1 MRRRTT
7 VRTPHRLM
15 LAAAAL
21 AFGPAAWAD
30 DIDTGRTKAQNCAV
44 CHGPLGIAK
53 YPGAPNLAGQP
64 AIYLAAQLRAFRVGS
79 RRSPEMEVMAKPLTN
94 EDIDQIAAWY
104 ASIQVEATS
113 SR

>member
-1 MRRRTT
+1 MRIRPT
-7 VRTPHRLM
+7 VHTPHRLL

-30 DIDTGRTKAQNCAV
+30 EIDVGRAKAQTCAV

-53 YPGAPNLAGQP
+53 YPGAPHLAGQP
-64 AIYLAAQLRAFRVGS
+64 AIYLAAQLRAFRVGA
-79 RRSPEMEVMAKPLTN
+79 RRSPEMEVMAKPLSN
-94 EDIDQIAAWY
+94 EDIDQLAAWY
-104 ASIQVEATS
+104 ASIQVEATA